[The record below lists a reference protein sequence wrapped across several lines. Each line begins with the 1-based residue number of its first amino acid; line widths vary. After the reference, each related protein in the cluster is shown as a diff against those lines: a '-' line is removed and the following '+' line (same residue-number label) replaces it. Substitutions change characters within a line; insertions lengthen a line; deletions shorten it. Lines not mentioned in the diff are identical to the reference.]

1 MPQWSIQKMPMARL
15 VFPGQY
21 GISNKHE
28 SIVESTMW
36 ILLVHPHID
45 INVKSND
52 GGFPFELPALAKL
65 GRVNDEG
72 WNGSTPGQY
81 IMEKETSIKEML
93 PKLNKEQEN
102 VPR

>member
-15 VFPGQY
+15 VSPGQY
-21 GISNKHE
+21 GISMKAL
-28 SIVESTMW
+28 W

-65 GRVNDEG
+65 GRVNDQG
-72 WNGSTPGQY
+72 WNGSTPGQH
-81 IMEKETSIKEML
+81 IMEKETSIKETL
-93 PKLNKEQEN
+93 PKQNKEREN
-102 VPR
+102 VRQ